1 MVRRIG
7 SGPMFTTADAV
18 CLATLEATLKIS
30 IVLFKFS
37 LKTKTI

>member
-1 MVRRIG
+1 MVRRTG
-7 SGPMFTTADAV
+7 SGPVFTTTDVV
-18 CLATLEATLKIS
+18 CLATLKKEIS